1 MTPWEQLF
9 RVPWGGFA
17 ACSFG
22 WSARTGPENRTGVL
36 PVTRRLNRDST
47 RCHRPSEVRVEDERG
62 LVAAACVD
70 HLEWAFLTGVDAW
83 TGRWRTT

>member
-1 MTPWEQLF
+1 M
-9 RVPWGGFA
+9 
-17 ACSFG
+17 
-22 WSARTGPENRTGVL
+22 
-36 PVTRRLNRDST
+36 
-47 RCHRPSEVRVEDERG
+47 RCHRSSEVRVEDERG